1 MRFNYQ
7 TPEAEPDGTAPRS
20 RTSPVQKQDKVRES
34 TSLGRTL
41 AARLRTETVSQG
53 AIRTCCE

>member
-7 TPEAEPDGTAPRS
+7 IPEAEPDGTSPRS

-34 TSLGRTL
+34 TSLERTV
-41 AARLRTETVSQG
+41 AAR
-53 AIRTCCE
+53 